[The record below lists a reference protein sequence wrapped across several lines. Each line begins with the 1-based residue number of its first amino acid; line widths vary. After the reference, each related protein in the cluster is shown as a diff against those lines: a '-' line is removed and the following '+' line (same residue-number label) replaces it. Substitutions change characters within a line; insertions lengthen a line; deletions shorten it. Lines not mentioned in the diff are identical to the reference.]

1 MFNLVAAS
9 LLTNSRVSTF
19 WIVPKIGEQIEC
31 HDRYSLYL

>member
-9 LLTNSRVSTF
+9 LLTNNRVNIPNITKTS
-19 WIVPKIGEQIEC
+19 EQIEC